1 LPTILIPVCSPWA
14 GHPNNLP
21 AHGIHRQMIFGLA
34 TGSTN
39 ATVGFYVL
47 AM

>member
-1 LPTILIPVCSPWA
+1 LPTILIPVCSLWA
-14 GHPNNLP
+14 GQTNDLP
-21 AHGIHRQMIFGLA
+21 AHGFHRQIIFVLA

-39 ATVGFYVL
+39 VPVGFYVL